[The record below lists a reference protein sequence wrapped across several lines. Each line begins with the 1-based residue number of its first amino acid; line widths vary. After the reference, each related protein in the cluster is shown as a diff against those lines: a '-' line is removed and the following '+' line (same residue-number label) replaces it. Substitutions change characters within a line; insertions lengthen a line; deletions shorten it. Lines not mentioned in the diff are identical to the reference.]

1 MKFYSHAIIHI
12 PGKFYVWSLRI
23 CLIKL
28 DLGCFEWLF
37 FFPLVIAKKYLVAT
51 SVTLLFMLA
60 GLENSSE
67 LQL

>member
-1 MKFYSHAIIHI
+1 MA
-12 PGKFYVWSLRI
+12 
-23 CLIKL
+23 
-28 DLGCFEWLF
+28 F